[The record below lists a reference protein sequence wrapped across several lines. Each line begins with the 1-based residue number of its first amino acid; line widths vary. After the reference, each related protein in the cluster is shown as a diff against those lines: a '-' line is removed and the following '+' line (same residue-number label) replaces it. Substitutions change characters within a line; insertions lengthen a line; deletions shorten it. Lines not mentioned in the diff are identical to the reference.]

1 MRAGERDG
9 MTGPVSAGAAGTALI
24 RPAAGLVLLGEYQ
37 GGGFTESRFL
47 VRRGD
52 GQFVQLSLLP
62 YLVTMAIAEGGTHG
76 GWDAAQVA
84 ARAGADLGRE
94 LTADNIRYLVDRE
107 LAPLAIT
114 AAGDPDRPPDGAPGA
129 APAPRAHLL
138 PGSKMHGA
146 RPLPG
151 YRTRRWP
158 ITIGGTGVL
167 AAAAA
172 VALVVAGTGNRETG
186 GAASVSVSVSA
197 SSAGASSAAAS
208 SAAASSAAAWVAQQV
223 SPDMTVSCDPRM
235 CRQIQRDGFPA
246 ARLKPLPS
254 TARDP
259 LGTAVVVATAA
270 VRSQYGATLAAEY
283 APEVIASFG
292 SGASRVDIRLV
303 APDGAAAFRA
313 QLAAEHAALVSAGRQ
328 LLDNMNIQPSPS
340 ARAALRAGQVDARL
354 LAILAMLSHQMP
366 VTLVAFTAAP
376 GTSAGAPL
384 RGAEISASSPAARSA
399 ILAFLNAQDGP
410 YRPATATVSNSAD
423 GAPAVALR
431 FDAPTPA
438 DAAQP

>member
-1 MRAGERDG
+1 MRVGERDG
-9 MTGPVSAGAAGTALI
+9 VTEPVSATAADAAFI

-37 GGGFTESRFL
+37 GSGFTESRFL

-52 GQFVQLSLLP
+52 GQFIQLSLLP

-107 LAPLAIT
+107 LAPLGIT
-114 AAGDPDRPPDGAPGA
+114 AARDPDRSLDGVSGA
-129 APAPRAHLL
+129 APAPRASL
-138 PGSKMHGA
+138 PPGLKMRGV

-172 VALVVAGTGNRETG
+172 VALVVAGTGNRATG
-186 GAASVSVSVSA
+186 GTAPTAAAKPSA
-197 SSAGASSAAAS
+197 ASSAAAI

-223 SPDMTVSCDPRM
+223 SPDVTVSCDPRM
-235 CRQIQRDGFPA
+235 CRQIQQDGFPA

-259 LGTAVVVATAA
+259 LGSAVVVATAA
-270 VRSQYGATLAAEY
+270 VRTQFGATTLAADY
-283 APEVIASFG
+283 APQVIASFG
-292 SGASRVDIRLV
+292 SGAARVDVRTV
-303 APDGAAAFRA
+303 APAGAAAFRA
-313 QLAAEHAALVSAGRQ
+313 QLAAEHAALVAAGRQ
-328 LLDNMNIQPSPS
+328 LLDNANIQSSPS

-366 VTLVAFTAAP
+366 VTLTAFTAAP
-376 GTSAGAPL
+376 GTSAGVPL
-384 RGAEISASSPAARSA
+384 RGAEISAASPTARSA
-399 ILAFLNAQDGP
+399 ILAFLDAQQSP
-410 YRPATATVSNSAD
+410 YRPAIATVNKDA
-423 GAPAVALR
+423 GGTAVVALR
-431 FDAPTPA
+431 FDAPAPS
-438 DAAQP
+438 DASQP

>member
-114 AAGDPDRPPDGAPGA
+114 AAGDPDRLPDGAPGA

-138 PGSKMHGA
+138 PGWKMRGA

-172 VALVVAGTGNRETG
+172 VALVVAGTGNQEAG
-186 GAASVSVSVSA
+186 GAASASA
-197 SSAGASSAAAS
+197 NPAAAS
-208 SAAASSAAAWVAQQV
+208 SAAAGSAAAWVAQQV
-223 SPDMTVSCDPRM
+223 SPDVTVSCDPRM

-384 RGAEISASSPAARSA
+384 RGAEISAASPAARSA
-399 ILAFLNAQDGP
+399 ILAFLDAQDSP

>member
-9 MTGPVSAGAAGTALI
+9 VTEPVSAGAAGAALI

-37 GGGFTESRFL
+37 GSGFTESRFL

-52 GQFVQLSLLP
+52 GQFIQLSLLP

-107 LAPLAIT
+107 LAPLGIT
-114 AAGDPDRPPDGAPGA
+114 AAGDPGRSLEGAPGA
-129 APAPRAHLL
+129 APAPRASLL
-138 PGSKMHGA
+138 PGLKMRGV

-172 VALVVAGTGNRETG
+172 VALVVAGTGNRATG
-186 GAASVSVSVSA
+186 GTAPTAAANSV
-197 SSAGASSAAAS
+197 AAS
-208 SAAASSAAAWVAQQV
+208 SAAAELAAAWVAQQV
-223 SPDMTVSCDPRM
+223 SPDVTVSCDPRT
-235 CRQIQRDGFPA
+235 CRRIQQDGFPA

-259 LGTAVVVATAA
+259 LGSAVVVATAA
-270 VRSQYGATLAAEY
+270 VRTQFGATLAADY
-283 APEVIASFG
+283 APQVIASFG
-292 SGASRVDIRLV
+292 SGAARVDVRTV

-328 LLDNMNIQPSPS
+328 LLDNANIQPSPS

-354 LAILAMLSHQMP
+354 LAVLAMLSHQMP

-376 GTSAGAPL
+376 GTSAGVPL
-384 RGAEISASSPAARSA
+384 RGAEISAASPTARSA
-399 ILAFLNAQDGP
+399 ILAFLDAQRSP
-410 YRPATATVSNSAD
+410 YRPATATVSNSAA

-431 FDAPTPA
+431 FDAPAPP
-438 DAAQP
+438 DASQP